1 MYQADESERGNFR
14 LVLRSIV
21 MLSLAFL
28 LPACTRW
35 TDSPQTRY
43 PEGSATT
50 PVVLSEPRYESLTSL
65 EQSLLERRSVRTYLP
80 EPLELV
86 QASQLLWAAQGI
98 TGPDGLRTSPSAGAL
113 YPLEIY
119 ILAGNVNGI
128 APGIY
133 KYLPEPHAIVLVAG
147 GDRRPALHVAALEQ
161 DAILEAAAVIIISAV
176 PDRTKQKYGDRGVRY
191 VHMEVGCVTQSIYL
205 QAGALELG
213 TVFIG
218 AFDDE
223 AVRELLGAGE
233 EQDPLGLMPVGNI
246 RNE

>member
-1 MYQADESERGNFR
+1 MYLVDESERGNSR
-14 LVLRSIV
+14 LVLRSIAV
-21 MLSLAFL
+21 LALVSLQV
-28 LPACTRW
+28 ACTHW
-35 TDSPQTRY
+35 TDSPQ
-43 PEGSATT
+43 PSQSEGSATT
-50 PVVLSEPRYESLTSL
+50 PVVLPEPRFESHTSL

-80 EPLELV
+80 EPLELAQV
-86 QASQLLWAAQGI
+86 SQLLWAAQGI

-119 ILAGNVNGI
+119 MLAGNVNSL

-133 KYLPEPHAIVLVAG
+133 RYLPEPHALVQVAG
-147 GDRRPALHVAALEQ
+147 GDQRPALHAAALEQ

-176 PDRTKQKYGDRGVRY
+176 PDRTRNKYGDRGERY
-191 VHMEVGCVTQSIYL
+191 VHMEVGCVSQSIYL
-205 QAGALELG
+205 QAGALDLG

-233 EQDPLGLMPVGNI
+233 EQDPLGLMPVGKK
-246 RNE
+246 RDE